1 MNRKKLP
8 VAIMF
13 MVLGIAFLII
23 FKNST
28 PGMVGGVLMIIAGLI
43 SLFTNRMNRT

>member
-28 PGMVGGVLMIIAGLI
+28 PGTIGGVMLIIAAIVSLI
-43 SLFTNRMNRT
+43 ANRTNRM